1 MMSRT
6 KKEKLDRKKGISR
19 NSYNNR
25 KKKDHRKRRS
35 DLSARSKKLWG
46 LDSNENIVNVNNDF
60 DNEEGEAQ
68 KEEDEQDDNLD
79 SSGWLNDEIDE
90 DDVQDDEEKTNETNT
105 VEEKATSKSLKVAT
119 NNDGSIA
126 QLKSLAAMEENDE
139 NVDDNIEEL
148 SVQIVGRERVW
159 SG

>member
-1 MMSRT
+1 MN
-6 KKEKLDRKKGISR
+6 D
-19 NSYNNR
+19 
-25 KKKDHRKRRS
+25 
-35 DLSARSKKLWG
+35 
-46 LDSNENIVNVNNDF
+46 NDF